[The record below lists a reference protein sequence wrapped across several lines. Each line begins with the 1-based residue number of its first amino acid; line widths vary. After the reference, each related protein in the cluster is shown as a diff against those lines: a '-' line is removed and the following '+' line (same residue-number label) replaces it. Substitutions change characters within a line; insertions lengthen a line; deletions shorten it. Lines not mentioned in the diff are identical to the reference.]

1 MKIYDNV
8 LVGISYLNFQ
18 MKNVLKV
25 IDLKIVVLESDFDG
39 SENYLVNVRN
49 VTSLKNK
56 DVSLNE
62 KKIMNEIGRE

>member
-1 MKIYDNV
+1 
-8 LVGISYLNFQ
+8 